1 LRFKILEL
9 RFKILELRFKILEL
23 GRNDKIMVCSLSIVA
38 LNFETGIKT
47 KWERK
52 PTDFVTEVTERG
64 KRFEV
69 RGDKQL

>member
-1 LRFKILEL
+1 MTDEISV
-9 RFKILELRFKILEL
+9 
-23 GRNDKIMVCSLSIVA
+23 GSLSLVA
-38 LNFETGIKT
+38 FFLETGIRR

-69 RGDKQL
+69 RGDKQF

>member
-1 LRFKILEL
+1 MTDEISV
-9 RFKILELRFKILEL
+9 
-23 GRNDKIMVCSLSIVA
+23 GSLSIVA
-38 LNFETGIKT
+38 LIFERGIKR

-69 RGDKQL
+69 RGDKQF

>member
-1 LRFKILEL
+1 MTDEISV
-9 RFKILELRFKILEL
+9 
-23 GRNDKIMVCSLSIVA
+23 GSLSLVA
-38 LNFETGIKT
+38 FFFERGRKT

-69 RGDKQL
+69 RGAQQL